1 MVLAVALNKRV
12 LYKVV
17 MDTESKPNPKGA
29 PRVMDIQPPKRTVP
43 HDHQIADH
51 GTPDPESDATSQSD
65 TQSVDADAL
74 LQQVEA
80 THQIT
85 QSKPSAPIGLIV
97 ITVTILAIMIA
108 VSWLALNAGSI

>member
-1 MVLAVALNKRV
+1 MALAVALNKRV

-43 HDHQIADH
+43 LDHQIADH
-51 GTPDPESDATSQSD
+51 GTPDPEPDATSRSD
-65 TQSVDADAL
+65 TQSADAL

-85 QSKPSAPIGLIV
+85 KSKPSAPIGLIV
-97 ITVTILAIMIA
+97 ITVTILIVLIV
-108 VSWLALNAGSI
+108 VSWVALNAGSI